1 MNIAN
6 LVNTDYADA
15 LKEAL
20 VMRRNGTI
28 DPATDDQLGVFAYN
42 IATWAI
48 ADRIRLGQIPETYRN
63 DPDFRGDVLAMFL
76 GKIDTVDLNREP
88 KEIIKYLY
96 SCAYTSAK
104 DLRKRD
110 TRGKR
115 KHEDVDLDCA
125 TLVAD
130 FYGNPMQD
138 AVGFVVELNKG
149 ESR

>member
-1 MNIAN
+1 MN

-28 DPATDDQLGVFAYN
+28 DAPTDDQLGVFAYN
-42 IATWAI
+42 IAMWAI
-48 ADRIRLGQIPETYRN
+48 ADHVNAGRLPETYRN
-63 DPDFRGDVLAMFL
+63 DADFRGDVLAMFL
-76 GKIDTVDLNREP
+76 GKIDTVDLDRQP

-96 SCAYTSAK
+96 SCAFTSAK

-115 KHEDVDLDCA
+115 KHEDVDLECA
-125 TLVAD
+125 TLVSD

-138 AVGFVVELNKG
+138 SVGFVVELNKG
-149 ESR
+149 DSR